1 MSCRSLNFSFGPFGR
16 AIALAAGTS
25 ASTPNPLGFGIAW
38 RGREGGY
45 DPCRRQTAQ
54 KKIKG
59 SRRVHAPLRFPA
71 PPRMGIAGHV
81 PLSEWSRSGSGG
93 SVVPAES
100 RPTRRGE
107 ALVGSGDWF
116 PARGVQR
123 TVVVLWTPE
132 APVHGTSA
140 GMKNPD
146 RLEERSGFV
155 WMSSTNG
162 LFIGFAAM
170 ADTEDLDGDHLVSQ

>member
-59 SRRVHAPLRFPA
+59 SRRVHAPLRFLA
-71 PPRMGIAGHV
+71 PPRMGMAGHV
-81 PLSEWSRSGSGG
+81 PLSGSSRSDSGG
-93 SVVPAES
+93 SVS
-100 RPTRRGE
+100 RRR
-107 ALVGSGDWF
+107 AVASVARRSLPGSGNWF

-123 TVVVLWTPE
+123 AVVVLWPPE
-132 APVHGTSA
+132 APARGTSA
-140 GMKNPD
+140 GMKNPN

-155 WMSSTNG
+155 RMSPANG
-162 LFIGFAAM
+162 LLVGFAAM
-170 ADTEDLDGDHLVSQ
+170 ADTEDLDGDHRVSQ

>member
-1 MSCRSLNFSFGPFGR
+1 MIKASAGRSKE
-16 AIALAAGTS
+16 
-25 ASTPNPLGFGIAW
+25 NPRDARGI
-38 RGREGGY
+38 G
-45 DPCRRQTAQ
+45 
-54 KKIKG
+54 
-59 SRRVHAPLRFPA
+59 VVLRFPSA
-71 PPRMGIAGHV
+71 
-81 PLSEWSRSGSGG
+81 
-93 SVVPAES
+93 
-100 RPTRRGE
+100 RRGLRATATPCRVRE
-107 ALVGSGDWF
+107 RF